1 MKLMKNI
8 FLLSQLL
15 VLSCTSFAQ
24 KQTFDVVS
32 FAIPKGWQ
40 QQQGEAGIQLST
52 TDKKTGAYAIVVITK
67 SMPSSATANENFNN
81 DWLKLVKGS
90 VQINSEA
97 TMQKPTK
104 ENGWDVISGNA
115 NYIDGANTGLATL
128 LTATGDNKAVSVVLM
143 TNTKQYQNEL
153 SAFITSLELSKALQ
167 NNGNDSS
174 APAST
179 GETGKSPVVGLWKDN
194 LLETSGYVN
203 GIAQYTAGYFR
214 KEYTFNSNGT
224 YTFMHKTWS
233 VYQKSIYF
241 AYETGIYNVNGN
253 KLIITPRTGKNEE
266 WSKGADGGT
275 GSWGKLIKSDNR
287 KLPKTTYTFGIK
299 YYSGSQTTALELYHD
314 KPTEREI
321 QQKGNET
328 DGGRKSSYSLDP
340 RFTPLITPPPGL
352 KINTST
358 SSLSPNV
365 NIQQAN
371 SSQMAGSVSSPIV
384 GKIWEGTSSEK
395 FTGAGAMTGHYT
407 GGFSSSQYQ
416 FNADGTY
423 RFIDVLASF
432 YTDTKTYKYETGTYS
447 VSGNQLT
454 IKPTKGQN
462 EEWTKVGKTS
472 NGNSDVSNRAINETW
487 GKKIKTTARKLETY
501 TYTFSIGKNGD
512 RNALILQRSGR
523 TEREGEGKIS
533 YYNETAGGK
542 SVKLPVG
549 INSL

>member
-1 MKLMKNI
+1 MKTCLSL
-8 FLLSQLL
+8 FVLLAFTF
-15 VLSCTSFAQ
+15 CTKAQ

-32 FAIPKGWQ
+32 FALPKGWQ

-52 TDKKTGAYAIVVITK
+52 TDKKTGAYAIVVMTK
-67 SMPSSATANENFNN
+67 SMLSSATENENFNN
-81 DWLKLVKGS
+81 DWLKLIKGS
-90 VQINSEA
+90 VKVNTEP
-97 TMQKPTK
+97 TMQKPIK

-115 NYIDGANTGLATL
+115 NYTDGTNTGVATL
-128 LTATGDNKAVSVVLM
+128 FTATGDNKVVSVVLM

-167 NNGNDSS
+167 NSGNVSS
-174 APAST
+174 APSSI
-179 GETGKSPVVGLWKDN
+179 GETGKSPVIGLWKDN
-194 LLETSGYVN
+194 LLEKSGYVN

-224 YTFMHKTWS
+224 YVFMQKSWS
-233 VYQKSIYF
+233 AYSKSIYF
-241 AYETGIYNVNGN
+241 VYETGIYTVNGN

-266 WSKGADGGT
+266 WGKGADGRT

-287 KLPKTTYTFGIK
+287 KLPKTTYTFDIK
-299 YYSGSQTTALELYHD
+299 YYAGSQNTSLELYHD
-314 KPTEREI
+314 EPTERET
-321 QQKGNET
+321 QQNGNEV
-328 DGGRKSSYSLDP
+328 GAVRKSSYNLDVKS
-340 RFTPLITPPPGL
+340 TPLITPPPGL
-352 KINTST
+352 KINTPT
-358 SSLSPNV
+358 QLLSSNV
-365 NIQQAN
+365 NMQQAN
-371 SSQMAGSVSSPIV
+371 SSQMAGSASSPIV

-395 FTGAGAMTGHYT
+395 FTGSGAMTGHYT

-447 VSGNQLT
+447 VSSNQLT

-472 NGNSDVSNRAINETW
+472 NGNSDVTNRAINETW
-487 GKKIKTTARKLETY
+487 GKKIKTAARRLETY
-501 TYTFSIGKNGD
+501 TYTFSIGKNGNQ
-512 RNALILQRSGR
+512 NALILQRNGS

-533 YYNETAGGK
+533 YYNETSPER
-542 SVKLPVG
+542 SVKLPTE
-549 INSL
+549 IK

>member
-1 MKLMKNI
+1 MNLMKNI

-15 VLSCTSFAQ
+15 LLSCTSFAQ

-32 FAIPKGWQ
+32 FALPKGWQ

-67 SMPSSATANENFNN
+67 SIVSNATANENFNN
-81 DWLKLVKGS
+81 DWLKLVKGA
-90 VQINSEA
+90 VQVNSEPK
-97 TMQKPTK
+97 MQKPTK

-115 NYIDGANTGLATL
+115 NYTDGANTGVTTL
-128 LTATGDNKAVSVVLM
+128 LTATSDHKAVSIVLM

-153 SAFITSLELSKALQ
+153 SAFITSLELS
-167 NNGNDSS
+167 
-174 APAST
+174 P
-179 GETGKSPVVGLWKDN
+179 
-194 LLETSGYVN
+194 
-203 GIAQYTAGYFR
+203 
-214 KEYTFNSNGT
+214 
-224 YTFMHKTWS
+224 
-233 VYQKSIYF
+233 
-241 AYETGIYNVNGN
+241 
-253 KLIITPRTGKNEE
+253 
-266 WSKGADGGT
+266 
-275 GSWGKLIKSDNR
+275 SD
-287 KLPKTTYTFGIK
+287 
-299 YYSGSQTTALELYHD
+299 
-314 KPTEREI
+314 
-321 QQKGNET
+321 
-328 DGGRKSSYSLDP
+328 
-340 RFTPLITPPPGL
+340 L
-352 KINTST
+352 KISTST
-358 SSLSPNV
+358 SSLSPNAT
-365 NIQQAN
+365 IEQAN
-371 SSQMAGSVSSPIV
+371 SSLMAGSASSPIV

-395 FTGAGAMTGHYT
+395 FSGAGAMTGHYT

-423 RFIDVLASF
+423 KFIEVLASF
-432 YTDTKTYKYETGTYS
+432 YTNTKTYKYETGAYT

-523 TEREGEGKIS
+523 TEREGEGKIA
-533 YYNETAGGK
+533 YYNETARGN

-549 INSL
+549 IN